1 VGVSGLA
8 DWVQED
14 LFGETADEEEVEV
27 VLPEPPRRTWPP
39 GADVV
44 HDDLGPGWVWGSGA
58 GVVTVRFETAE
69 TPPGPVRSFR
79 ADDPALHRFEPPS
92 DD

>member
-1 VGVSGLA
+1 
-8 DWVQED
+8 
-14 LFGETADEEEVEV
+14 VEV

-58 GVVTVRFETAE
+58 GVVTVRFETAA

-79 ADDPALHRFEPPS
+79 VDDPALRRFEPPPE
-92 DD
+92 D

>member
-14 LFGETADEEEVEV
+14 LFGDAPGEEVEDEP
-27 VLPEPPRRTWPP
+27 VLPTPVSRAWPP

-44 HDDLGPGWVWGSGA
+44 HDDHGAGWVWGSGA
-58 GVVTVRFETAE
+58 GVVTVRFETAA
-69 TPPGPVRSFR
+69 TGPGPVRSFPV
-79 ADDPALHRFEPPS
+79 DDPALHRVT
-92 DD
+92 DDRA